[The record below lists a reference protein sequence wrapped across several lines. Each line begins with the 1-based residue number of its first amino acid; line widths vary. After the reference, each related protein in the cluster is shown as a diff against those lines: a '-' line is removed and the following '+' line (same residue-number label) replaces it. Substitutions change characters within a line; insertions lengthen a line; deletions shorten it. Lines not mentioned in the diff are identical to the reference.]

1 MTNLLTFNYWFNL
14 SPASF
19 IKPVQIIFIIF
30 LAILLI
36 LGIVFSFYK
45 NKKGSFRSSIVKLQE
60 FSFLNLF
67 IGLLLFFFDRQS
79 IMFFSAR
86 FWYLVWIAFMI
97 FSLWKII
104 KNFKKMAGRREE
116 RAREREFKKYLP

>member
-45 NKKGSFRSSIVKLQE
+45 NKKGSFRSLIVKLQE

-67 IGLLLFFFDRQS
+67 IGLLLFFLIGSQLC
-79 IMFFSAR
+79 FFQ
-86 FWYLVWIAFMI
+86 LVFGI
-97 FSLWKII
+97 
-104 KNFKKMAGRREE
+104 
-116 RAREREFKKYLP
+116 

>member
-36 LGIVFSFYK
+36 LGIVFSF
-45 NKKGSFRSSIVKLQE
+45 L
-60 FSFLNLF
+60 
-67 IGLLLFFFDRQS
+67 
-79 IMFFSAR
+79 
-86 FWYLVWIAFMI
+86 
-97 FSLWKII
+97 
-104 KNFKKMAGRREE
+104 
-116 RAREREFKKYLP
+116 